1 LSNRR
6 RPALKITKSKIA
18 KLQNELADVAQLVEH
33 SLGKGEVTSSI
44 LVIGSRDLVLIAEF
58 MTTGFEQAGIKIE
71 KEAEFAALKQSI
83 ERLLSA
89 SLIEKFFKKLDKN
102 NVRVREFEMVLS
114 KRLMEQLDENLAKSG
129 KSAQSLYE
137 ALSMTDKGQMREFY
151 LTKIEEV
158 NPEIRARFQKIYR
171 YY

>member
-1 LSNRR
+1 
-6 RPALKITKSKIA
+6 
-18 KLQNELADVAQLVEH
+18 
-33 SLGKGEVTSSI
+33 
-44 LVIGSRDLVLIAEF
+44 

-89 SLIEKFFKKLDKN
+89 TLIEKFFKKLDKN

-114 KRLMEQLDENLAKSG
+114 KRLMEQVDENLAKSGKSG